1 MAKYAESVCGGGL
14 IVYEGMGW
22 LSEMQTRNIVPH
34 YPSASASKADYV
46 TYEKSDGTN
55 TYTVRIDFVWSG
67 DSITS
72 MTRTVTSNG
81 STIFADGGISNG

>member
-1 MAKYAESVCGGGL
+1 MAKYAESVCQGGL

-46 TYEKSDGTN
+46 TYQKTDGTN
-55 TYTVRIDFVWSG
+55 VYTVRIDFAWSG
-67 DSITS
+67 DSIVS
-72 MTRTVTSNG
+72 MTRTVTSGGNA
-81 STIFADGGISNG
+81 IFADGGISNG